1 MGRIKTSL
9 IKNLGEEL
17 IKRYKFEQDFD
28 KVKNK
33 LNEMNIF
40 QSKRVRNKVAGYIVR
55 SLKVRGGQ

>member
-17 IKRYKFEQDFD
+17 IKKYKFEQDFD